1 MILYFP
7 NTCNFPSW
15 YGLHSP
21 LFLLMRESPL
31 RFAAVRNQLSL
42 SWHFI
47 WLILLPSVKQGNGR
61 AYNNRKGYFYS

>member
-1 MILYFP
+1 MILCFP
-7 NTCNFPSW
+7 NTYNFPSW

-61 AYNNRKGYFYS
+61 ACNNRKGNFYS